1 MITLSE
7 ENYLKTILSI
17 NLDTNNLVSTNEI
30 AHILNTSAASVTEM
44 IKKLQDKKLVIY
56 KKYKGVKLSKSG
68 SKQAIE
74 ILRKHRLWETF
85 LVKKLDFSWSEVH
98 DIAEQLEHIKSEKLI
113 DKLNHFLN
121 YPKFDPHGDPIPT
134 KNGLMPT
141 SKRTTLDEMP
151 VNSKAIIMG
160 VSLDN
165 KEFLDYLTKLNI
177 SIGAEVYSIDRIS
190 FDQSM
195 KIKINS
201 KVEHISKEIAR
212 NILIKINYTWEKSPW
227 FLKSL
232 SG

>member
-113 DKLNHFLN
+113 DNLNHFLN

-212 NILIKINYTWEKSPW
+212 NILIKINYT
-227 FLKSL
+227 
-232 SG
+232 

>member
-7 ENYLKTILSI
+7 ENYLKAILSI

-30 AHILNTSAASVTEM
+30 ANLLDTSAASVTEM

-56 KKYKGVKLSKSG
+56 KKYKGVKLSKLG
-68 SKQAIE
+68 GKQAIE

-85 LVKKLDFSWSEVH
+85 LVNKLDFSWAEVH
-98 DIAEQLEHIKSEKLI
+98 DVAEQLEHIKSEQLT

-121 YPKFDPHGDPIPT
+121 YPKFDPHGEPIPT

-141 SKRTTLDEMP
+141 TKRITLNEMP
-151 VNSKAIIMG
+151 VNSKGIIMG

-177 SIGAEVYSIDRIS
+177 SIGTKVYAIDRIS

-201 KVEHISKEIAR
+201 TIAHISKEIAQ
-212 NILIKINYTWEKSPW
+212 NILIKIN
-227 FLKSL
+227 
-232 SG
+232 